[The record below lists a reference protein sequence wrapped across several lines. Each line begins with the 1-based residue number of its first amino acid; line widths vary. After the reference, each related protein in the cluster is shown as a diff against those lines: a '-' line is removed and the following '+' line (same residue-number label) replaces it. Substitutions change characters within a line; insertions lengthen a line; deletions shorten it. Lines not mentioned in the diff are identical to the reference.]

1 MIISFEGLDGCGKS
15 TQIALLSKRFED
27 QGKRVK
33 VLREPGGNIIS
44 EKIREML
51 LEKCHSSM
59 CVETE
64 LLLYLASR
72 AQLVKEEIE
81 PLIKQD
87 IIIIL
92 DRFAD
97 STTAYQGY
105 GRGLDLRII
114 NILNRFVTSDYKYM
128 PEITFFLDMPTE
140 RSLSRVLSRGEEINR
155 MESAGADFFERVRN
169 GFIEISKNEP
179 DRFLCI
185 NASGSIENV
194 FSQIE
199 TALKMRKII

>member
-15 TQIALLSKRFED
+15 TQIELLSKRFED

-44 EKIREML
+44 EKIRELL

-59 CVETE
+59 SGETE

-81 PLIKQD
+81 PLVKQD

-114 NILNRFVTSDYKYM
+114 NVLNRFVTSDYKYM

-140 RSLSRVLSRGEEINR
+140 KSLSRMLSRGEEINR

-199 TALKMRKII
+199 TALKMRKVI